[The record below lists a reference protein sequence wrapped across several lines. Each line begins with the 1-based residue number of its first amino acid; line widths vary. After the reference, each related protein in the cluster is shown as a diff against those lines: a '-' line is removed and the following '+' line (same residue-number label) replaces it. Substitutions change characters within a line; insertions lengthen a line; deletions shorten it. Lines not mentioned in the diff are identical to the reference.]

1 MQRPKPRPTAAAPAY
16 SKRSKPRPDTLGV
29 QERLNAAERA
39 SRRQAQDE
47 ADFAP
52 AKGSG
57 KKGKK

>member
-1 MQRPKPRPTAAAPAY
+1 MQRPKPRPATASTY
-16 SKRSKPRPDTLGV
+16 SPRPKARPDTLGV

-52 AKGSG
+52 KKAAP